1 MRCAL
6 RKLAAH
12 ICDCAAELDLQREPR
27 LRLDKR
33 GISGLLGD
41 SFVKFPIAYRICFH
55 IPALQGDQGFTEYI
69 FKPPDV
75 AVAHL
80 RDGELDR
87 ETFKPLVEFVKV
99 RRLVAGKAPH
109 IKPAIRLD
117 LDQSSLCQYP
127 DRLAERGSA
136 YPQLV
141 DHLLFVHPSAARQ
154 FAGDD
159 QAYDLL
165 IDPFTQGSL

>member
-1 MRCAL
+1 MIFPRVRSFYSAACAGCVGKETSTRRYFIGEARKNSRLRMANVGAYEKRGTRRVPRLECLHDVVASMRRAL
-6 RKLAAH
+6 CKFSAR

-41 SFVKFPIAYRICFH
+41 SFVKFPIAHGICFH
-55 IPALQGDQGFTEYI
+55 LPAQSGDHGFTEYI

-87 ETFKPLVEFVKV
+87 ETFKPLV
-99 RRLVAGKAPH
+99 
-109 IKPAIRLD
+109 
-117 LDQSSLCQYP
+117 
-127 DRLAERGSA
+127 
-136 YPQLV
+136 
-141 DHLLFVHPSAARQ
+141 
-154 FAGDD
+154 
-159 QAYDLL
+159 
-165 IDPFTQGSL
+165 